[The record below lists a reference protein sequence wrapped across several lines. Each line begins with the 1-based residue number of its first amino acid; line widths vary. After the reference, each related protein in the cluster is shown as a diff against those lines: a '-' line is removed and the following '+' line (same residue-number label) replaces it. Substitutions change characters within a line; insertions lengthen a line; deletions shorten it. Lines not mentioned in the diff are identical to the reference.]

1 MFLMSGCIKE
11 YKMTDKFDWLPTE
24 CGPEKYP
31 MKIIHGEFIFE
42 NGRSAFIPS
51 GKILRNGWGKEG
63 SIHLVGPDVKPV
75 PVKMDIVFFSYTED
89 KFYGGSFDLPHKK
102 MSELFHEGCVT
113 PFSPDR
119 KETYS
124 LILAGV
130 APRGE
135 ISVWMKRGLVVEV
148 ASFQAEEIE
157 VDWKRMIDNPA
168 ISREEFVRGTL
179 EESLSKEEISLL
191 KKEGVPRGR
200 WTHTYR
206 KKYDWKP
213 EISPDWNKPGYILLD
228 AFNGEVEFFDFSR
241 ADVVKVL
248 GRDHALPKKVEMG
261 WDNSKWGNCMQTI
274 FFDEQEVFKAFDKFH
289 EIHPGATLAL
299 EFEVSDVSE
308 TIRVFL
314 KDDQHL
320 IELKKIKYGTR
331 YHSMAEGS

>member
-1 MFLMSGCIKE
+1 
-11 YKMTDKFDWLPTE
+11 MTDKFDWLPTE

-31 MKIIHGEFIFE
+31 MEIVHGEFIFE
-42 NGRSAFIPS
+42 NGRSAFIPN
-51 GKILRNGWGKEG
+51 GKTLRNGWGKHG
-63 SIHLVGPDVKPV
+63 STWIVGPDVKPV

-102 MSELFHEGCVT
+102 MSELFHEGYDRAY
-113 PFSPDR
+113 FPDS
-119 KETYS
+119 KETYGY
-124 LILAGV
+124 IMAGV

-135 ISVWMKRGLVVEV
+135 ISVWMGTGRIVEV

-157 VDWKRMIDNPA
+157 VDWKRMLDNPA
-168 ISREEFVRGTL
+168 ISREEFVKDVL
-179 EESLSKEEISLL
+179 EENLSKEEISLL
-191 KKEGVPRGR
+191 RKEGVPHGR

-206 KKYDWKP
+206 KKYDWEP
-213 EISPDWNKPGYILLD
+213 EISPDWNKPEDILLD
-228 AFNGEVEFFDFSR
+228 TFNGEVEFFDFTR
-241 ADVVKVL
+241 ADVGKTL
-248 GRDHALPKKVEMG
+248 DRDRALPKKVKMG
-261 WDNSKWGNCMQTI
+261 WDNPKWGNCLQTI

-331 YHSMAEGS
+331 YHSMAE